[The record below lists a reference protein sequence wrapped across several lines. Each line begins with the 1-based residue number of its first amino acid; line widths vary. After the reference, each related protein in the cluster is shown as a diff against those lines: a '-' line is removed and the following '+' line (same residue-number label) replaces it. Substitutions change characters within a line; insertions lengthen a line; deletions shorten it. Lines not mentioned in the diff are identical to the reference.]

1 MGSYPFSFRTRKS
14 SPLAPMVLRK
24 GESRLPPE
32 PSAFLFGPLFAIL
45 YGMSWALR
53 RQLLILFIILL
64 FLVGFGA
71 LFFWITRPTLSCF
84 DKKMN
89 QDEIGIDC
97 GGSCDRF
104 CADSMRNPVVRWS
117 RVLAVRS
124 GWVDAVAFIENPNPS
139 GGLREMEYV
148 FRLYDAKNSPVA
160 EKRGRTFLNPGEKF
174 ALYEPNIA
182 VGTTIPVRA
191 YLEISEPQDG
201 FLWRKPSIQIGKPN
215 LEGVLPG

>member
-1 MGSYPFSFRTRKS
+1 
-14 SPLAPMVLRK
+14 
-24 GESRLPPE
+24 
-32 PSAFLFGPLFAIL
+32 
-45 YGMSWALR
+45 
-53 RQLLILFIILL
+53 
-64 FLVGFGA
+64 
-71 LFFWITRPTLSCF
+71 
-84 DKKMN
+84 MN

-215 LEGVLPG
+215 LSIRTKEFDAISRNRATALVGNDALTDGKNITIVAILYDVEEQVFGASSTFVDVLRGGSELPIVFTWPNQFAETPTTFELYLHYDQGIVAE